1 MNHRPASRWLTGLL
15 LGLAIA
21 LSPVAWAQSD
31 EERAKAQMKELK
43 ADISRI
49 NREISSANSRR
60 NKLQSQ
66 LREAELE
73 QARIQKALDGTQ
85 ADIRKQEA
93 QLDALRAEQQTLR
106 SALDEQQSRIAV
118 ELRTAWQMGQQGQLK
133 VLLNQESPDTVARVM
148 GYYRYFFRAR
158 NELLEEYRQTLEQLA
173 ANEAKID
180 TTIATLEQRSSEL
193 TRQQERL
200 VAAQATRQQAV
211 NQLNTSI
218 ADKGTQLKKLEQDQQ
233 ELQQLIDAIEKA
245 VVNLE
250 VPENYQAFKAARGK
264 MPWPVSGRA
273 SHRFGNARNQG
284 KMKWQGVKIP
294 GKAGTEVKAIHHG
307 RVVYADWLRG
317 MGLLLIIDHGDGYMS
332 LYAHNQTLLREVGEW
347 VTAGTAISTL
357 GDSGGL
363 ERPAL
368 YFEIRHN
375 GKPTNPAKWCR
386 R

>member
-1 MNHRPASRWLTGLL
+1 
-15 LGLAIA
+15 
-21 LSPVAWAQSD
+21 
-31 EERAKAQMKELK
+31 MKELK